1 MPSSAQISRLA
12 SVFVTLALSAGVAL
26 WSGVAPAETS
36 DAPATPGAP
45 SAEAAKGPKGGPR
58 PIRKDR
64 VFVKDLQGVWVARD
78 YADALRATRMPLAAA
93 RKAKPLVVNIRK
105 DRNKFTVLRTD
116 FGRAI
121 LLDIVEIEPGAKAG
135 EFRLVAAPDA
145 NGPVN
150 SADVTYLPARGK
162 AGETRFES
170 LDFSDP
176 GFSKKRF
183 RNLVRIEEG
192 LGHFVNGITIAGS
205 YVDAKGRSYTFSQ
218 KGEATMP
225 DGSFAYELALAPVA
239 GACELIE
246 SVAETEAA
254 AAAAARKRYGF
265 AWKGGRLHLFE
276 VTSDAKAGLQCSKE
290 PFAILVPA
298 GADAGGAR
306 T

>member
-1 MPSSAQISRLA
+1 MPSSAPIFRLA
-12 SVFVTLALSAGVAL
+12 STVVAFAFAAGVAF
-26 WSGVAPAETS
+26 AQNT

-45 SAEAAKGPKGGPR
+45 HAEGAKAPAGPGGPNGPKGPK

-64 VFVKDLQGVWVARD
+64 VFVKDLEGVWIARD

-93 RKAKPLVVNIRK
+93 RKVKPLVVNIRK

-121 LLDIVEIEPGAKAG
+121 LLDVVEIEPGGKPG

-145 NGPVN
+145 SGPVN
-150 SADVTYLPARGK
+150 SADATYLPARVK
-162 AGETRFES
+162 AGETRFDS
-170 LDFSDP
+170 IDFSDP

-205 YVDAKGRSYTFSQ
+205 YVDAKGRAYTFSP

-239 GACELIE
+239 GNCELIE
-246 SVAETEAA
+246 SVAETEP
-254 AAAAARKRYGF
+254 AAAARKRYGF
-265 AWKGGRLHLFE
+265 EWKGGRLHLFE
-276 VTSDAKAGLQCSKE
+276 VTGDAKAGLQCAKE
-290 PFAILVPA
+290 PFAVLVPA
-298 GADAGGAR
+298 GADAGGPR